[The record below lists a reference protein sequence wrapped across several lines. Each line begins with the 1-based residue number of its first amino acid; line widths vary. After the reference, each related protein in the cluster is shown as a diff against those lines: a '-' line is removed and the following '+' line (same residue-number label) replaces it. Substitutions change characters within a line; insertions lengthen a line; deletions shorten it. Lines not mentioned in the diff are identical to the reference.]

1 MDGYAV
7 SLTYKKFA
15 LNSPEAKEAYR
26 QLRQNPKHWK
36 IVNQTFK
43 TKRQAEAARKRLP
56 TPGLFY
62 VSEVLSVLW

>member
-15 LNSPEAKEAYR
+15 LNSPEAKEVYR
-26 QLRQNPKHWK
+26 QLRQDPKHWK

-56 TPGLFY
+56 VPGLFY
-62 VSEVLSVLW
+62 VKEVLSVAW

>member
-7 SLTYKKFA
+7 SLTYRKFA
-15 LNSPEAKEAYR
+15 VNSPEAKEAYR

-56 TPGLFY
+56 TPDLFY